1 MSEKIGEIFV
11 EMGIDGSRLASDLEQ
26 KISQI
31 KQSVKSL
38 EATTTK
44 LKLNFDNALAKM
56 KITEVQALHARLRA
70 EMQRKIAMNANV
82 SSIELTRTKLA
93 SVERALTGVKTEAV
107 EASSTTTRGFSS
119 IKASALVLIGTI
131 TALSA
136 AFRKWFRD
144 AMTQARAEA
153 GVEQAVLRTG
163 HAAGY
168 TADQLFALAS
178 GLQQITGAGD
188 EAILSGVTKQ
198 LLTFTQITE
207 DNFRRAQEAVL
218 DLNAVIADGN
228 TGALTSQA
236 IQLGKALENPIQG
249 VGALSRAGVAFTAE
263 QKKMIQTLISQNNLF
278 EAQKV
283 ILDEIEAKY
292 GGQAK
297 ALADASK
304 GTKQFSAAWGDLG
317 EKFGQFLTDAPGL
330 TWLVKEMTKGFE
342 NWSKLFQGAAYYARQ
357 LKAELDN
364 LRQTSSNITMNS
376 LRTSTAQ
383 AREDLLAFNRE
394 QLNANRSQITMYEAL
409 IAQEQSSVRL
419 NNSKIDS
426 YNTQISNLQKLIAIQ
441 EGEIVA
447 INKYNNKVKELN
459 SEWSVQDKTVG
470 QIKDRIQELTESL
483 DNYSTDD
490 PLLQSTINQI
500 KELQKLLPSIS
511 EEKKKEID
519 LIQQTI
525 DKQKINIELHQL
537 QFTVTKEILESAK
550 SNLETLLL
558 TVTKEE
564 DRVKLL
570 RQIKELTSQIASMNM
585 ETFDIDD
592 SEFDKTTKDA
602 EQTAI
607 EWANKRME
615 MSKSAEDTLARLR
628 ISNIENEFE
637 QRRIEIE
644 TEAAKLLEMYS
655 EVEGQRLGLSEE
667 FANARMEIEKNK
679 QLELRRL
686 EQQKYAAA
694 LSAVQ
699 TIGNNLQR
707 AFDSAGTGLISKL
720 NEALSIAMAI
730 AETIKAISLISTL
743 FGNIG
748 GAVEAIP
755 AATGGRFSM
764 SGSSVTKQA
773 YNNIPK
779 FAGGGKF
786 TVPPGF
792 ENDSFLMRVQSR
804 EVVSVTPKH
813 AVGNTDGL
821 LAQINSAI
829 QAMTLTLIRKDLSVN
844 IENRSPETEVVVKRL
859 KKIERRLSDAGVNF
873 NER

>member
-11 EMGIDGSRLASDLEQ
+11 EMGIDGSRLASDLQQ
-26 KISQI
+26 KTSQI

-93 SVERALTGVKTEAV
+93 SVERALTGIKTESV
-107 EASSTTTRGFSS
+107 DASSTTTRGFNS

-163 HAAGY
+163 YAAGY

-249 VGALSRAGVAFTAE
+249 VGALSRAGVTFTAE

-342 NWSKLFQGAAYYARQ
+342 NWTKLFQGAAYYARQ
-357 LKAELDN
+357 LKVELDN

-447 INKYNNKVKELN
+447 INKYNNKIKELN
-459 SEWSVQDKTVG
+459 SEWSAQDKTVG

-570 RQIKELTSQIASMNM
+570 RQIKELTSQIASMDL
-585 ETFDIDD
+585 EIFDIDD

-707 AFDSAGTGLISKL
+707 AFDSAGTSLISKL
-720 NEALSIAMAI
+720 NEALSIAIAI
-730 AETIKAISLISTL
+730 AETIKAINILSSL
-743 FGNIG
+743 FGNVG
-748 GAVEAIP
+748 GAFEAIP

-764 SGSSVTKQA
+764 LGSSVTKQA